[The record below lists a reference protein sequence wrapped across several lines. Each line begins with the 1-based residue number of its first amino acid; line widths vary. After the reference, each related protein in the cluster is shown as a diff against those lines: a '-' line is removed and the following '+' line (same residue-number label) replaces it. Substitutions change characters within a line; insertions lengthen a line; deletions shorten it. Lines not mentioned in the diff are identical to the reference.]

1 MKAVWFSII
10 TLFFTVGLFGQ
21 NALRDAERLS
31 EQQEYEASS
40 AQLLSFIDSHPER
53 KYDLGRAWA
62 LHSYNLLRQGKGEE
76 ARTANDKSFNLRRQ
90 LRSPEI
96 SENYL
101 RAAQIDIAAK
111 QYRDA
116 LAAAEQGMQMLIEN
130 PRIYADLNFYAAKA
144 LYKMGRPEE
153 AQEYFATAR
162 DVVLIEVGTS
172 DRAYANL
179 LYQGGLIQM
188 ERKSNTEAFTLLST
202 AYYASTDPILRV
214 RSIIAAWQAYHMG
227 K

>member
-1 MKAVWFSII
+1 MKAFWFFIFSFPLAI
-10 TLFFTVGLFGQ
+10 GLFGQ
-21 NALRDAERLS
+21 NALRDAEDLS
-31 EQQEYEASS
+31 AQRKYEASS
-40 AQLLSFIDSHPER
+40 AQLLAFIDDHPER
-53 KYDLGRAWA
+53 KYDLGRAWS

-76 ARTANDKSFNLRRQ
+76 ARTANDRSFNLRRQ

-111 QYRDA
+111 RYGDA

-144 LYKMGRPEE
+144 LYKLGRPEE
-153 AQEYFATAR
+153 AEDYFATAR
-162 DVVLIEVGTS
+162 DVVLIEVGAS

-179 LYQGGLIQM
+179 LYQGGLIQI
-188 ERKSNTEAFTLLST
+188 ERKAYSEALTLLAN
-202 AYYASTDPILRV
+202 AYYAATDTLFRTRILV
-214 RSIIAAWQAYHMG
+214 TAWQVYHLG